1 MKSVQSIFLLVG
13 VVSLGARAQQ
23 NDGRGL
29 GVDSLI
35 RESQKEVFHGVY
47 LEFLGRNLAYAVGY
61 EFVSKKEK
69 NAFGIGVGA
78 RYLYQEVPGKKFSN
92 FSLSVSPFYEYG
104 NSFGLRTGISLAM
117 DSNPIVYSN
126 KLDYLHPADQ
136 PYYLSLFPSYFL
148 GAFYR
153 TKNQRFQIVLYGQVY
168 TWIARD
174 KSASVAGVRWM
185 SYATISPW
193 VGLTVKYNFKNRTK

>member
-1 MKSVQSIFLLVG
+1 MKIIQSILFLIG
-13 VVSLGARAQQ
+13 MVSLGARAQQ

-29 GVDSLI
+29 GVDSVSM
-35 RESQKEVFHGVY
+35 EPKKETFQGVY
-47 LEFLGRNLAYAVGY
+47 LEFLGRNLTYAVGY
-61 EFVSKKEK
+61 EFVSKKGK

-78 RYLYQEVPGKKFSN
+78 RYLYQSVAGKKFSN

-153 TKNQRFQIVLYGQVY
+153 TKKQRFQIILYGQVY
-168 TWIARD
+168 TWIVRR
-174 KSASVAGVRWM
+174 KREVGVKWKP
-185 SYATISPW
+185 YVTISPL